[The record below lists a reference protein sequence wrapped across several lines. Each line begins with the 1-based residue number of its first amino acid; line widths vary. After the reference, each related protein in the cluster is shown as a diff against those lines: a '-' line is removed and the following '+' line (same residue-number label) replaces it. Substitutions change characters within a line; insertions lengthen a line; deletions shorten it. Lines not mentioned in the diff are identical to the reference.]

1 VGTVAERYARAA
13 AWRSRITTPSPS
25 PLRPTPPARRPVNQD
40 APEAPAVRIGTEA
53 PAIVAPPA
61 GLNAEG
67 EHAFYERLG
76 IGDDLGMRLED
87 ALAIAVEEAWLAHHT
102 DERRTNAPDRLHAL
116 AAIAADLWPGAQ
128 VTRRRGP
135 REAGGIDAGE
145 ILDRIAQA
153 NAKESM
159 S

>member
-40 APEAPAVRIGTEA
+40 APEAPA
-53 PAIVAPPA
+53 IVAPPA

-76 IGDDLGMRLED
+76 IGDDLGMRPED
-87 ALAIAVEEAWLAHHT
+87 ALAIAVEEAWLAHHA

-116 AAIAADLWPGAQ
+116 AALAADLWPGAQ